1 MMKLKRVLSSFL
13 SAALLA
19 GVLVFPAT
27 AAGNSSFTDVHDE
40 ATAEAVE
47 ILCAL
52 GVVDGNGDGT
62 YQPERTLTRAEF
74 CKMAIEVVG
83 RGGEVERQSG
93 RVIFSDV
100 KADHWAR
107 GYINAAATKPSA
119 NEPALVSGVGNGLF
133 QPQQPI
139 TCGAAVTIL
148 LRALGYSDQ
157 DVGMGLR
164 WYDGYISM
172 AGTIGL
178 TDGLSLR
185 GDAAITR
192 GQAAI
197 LFRNLLFTEL
207 KDSDNPYLTKL
218 GAKEEDSAIIL
229 SVDAVAADGTV
240 GAVKTQNGTYRTDR
254 AAFSTAY
261 EGLRGKVV
269 LDKNGKVLAIHPEE
283 TGSSRRVSIVSA
295 QASYV
300 KAAGGEKLTVEKP
313 DEISVYTADGAV
325 LYSEAWI
332 DLRPGAQLSFHYSAA
347 GKLEYIYL
355 HSSVETGAVVATGSG
370 TKQFSSLIPSGARYA
385 IYKNGLPA
393 SASDIRQYDVA
404 TYDRAAKVLQIS
416 DLKLTGVYEN
426 VYPNAESPSLVTVM
440 GHAFEVLPGAAEDLA
455 RMELGKPVTLLLTLD
470 GRVAGAVSTNKARS
484 TVIGLVQKES
494 TPDKLV
500 VESIN
505 LRGCTFSG
513 ASYRSQEGVE
523 QLKGQLVTVSS
534 GASGRIT
541 VSPLTGSTSTNKWD
555 VQAGTIGNAVVADN
569 VKIFEKVGSSAI
581 LPVEA
586 EDVTCAVVPASR
598 LLYVGKD
605 YAGRVDLLIL
615 DDVTGDGY
623 TYGFLTGGSE
633 QTDSFHG
640 EPIYNAT
647 ITVYSA
653 DGTQTLFGST
663 EIPKSNTP
671 GGVVASLNTLNGSPK
686 AAGCVLLECIKDVSR
701 SAFDVVDGKTT
712 VTVQGTAWPVAENVV
727 CYNKITGLWFDSL
740 SEARAFS
747 DELTLYYDKNPE
759 DGGKIRLV
767 VVE

>member
-1 MMKLKRVLSSFL
+1 MMKLKRVLASFL
-13 SAALLA
+13 SVALLA
-19 GVLVFPAT
+19 GMLVFPAS
-27 AAGNSSFTDVHDE
+27 AAENSGFTDVHDE
-40 ATAEAVE
+40 AASEAVE
-47 ILCAL
+47 ILRAL

-139 TCGAAVTIL
+139 TCGAAVAIL

-157 DVGMGLR
+157 DVGLGLR
-164 WYDGYISM
+164 WYDGYIST
-172 AGTIGL
+172 AGAIGL
-178 TDGLSLR
+178 TDGLSLS

-197 LFRNLLFTEL
+197 LFRNLLFTKL
-207 KDSDNPYLTKL
+207 KGSDSPYLTKL
-218 GAKEEDSAIIL
+218 GATEEDSAIIL
-229 SVDAVAADGTV
+229 SVDAVAADGTA
-240 GAVKTQNGTYRTDR
+240 GAIKTQNGTYRTDR
-254 AAFSTAY
+254 AAFSVSY
-261 EGLRGKVV
+261 EGVRGKVV
-269 LDKNGKVLAIHPEE
+269 LDKNGKVLAINPEE
-283 TGSSRRVSIVSA
+283 TGSSRRVSVVSA

-300 KAAGGEKLTVEKP
+300 KVLGGETLTVEKP
-313 DEISVYTADGAV
+313 EEISVYTADGAAS
-325 LYSEAWI
+325 YSQMWI
-332 DLRPGAQLSFHYSAA
+332 NLRPGAQMSFHYSAA

-355 HSSVETGAVVATGSG
+355 HSSVETGVVVATGSG
-370 TKQFSSLIPSGARYA
+370 TAQFGSLIPSGAQYA

-393 SASDIRQYDVA
+393 SASDIRQYDVV
-404 TYDRAAKVLQIS
+404 TYDRAARSLQVS

-440 GHAFEVLPGAAEDLA
+440 GHAFEVLPGAVEDLA
-455 RMELGKPVTLLLTLD
+455 RMKLGKPVTLLLTLD
-470 GRVAGAVSTNKARS
+470 GRVAGAVSTTKARS

-505 LRGCTFSG
+505 LQGYTFSG
-513 ASYRSQEGVE
+513 ASYRSEEAVE

-541 VSPLTGSTSTNKWD
+541 VSPLTGSASTNKWD
-555 VQAGTIGNAVVADN
+555 VQAGTIGDAVVADN
-569 VKIFEKVGSSAI
+569 VKIFEKVGNSAI
-581 LPVEA
+581 FPVEA
-586 EDVTCAVVPASR
+586 EDVTCAVVPASK

-623 TYGFLTGGSE
+623 TYGFLTSGSE
-633 QTDSFHG
+633 QTDSFNG

-647 ITVYSA
+647 ITVVSA
-653 DGTQTLFGST
+653 DGTQTVFGSRA
-663 EIPKSNTP
+663 IPKQNTP
-671 GGVVASLNTLNGSPK
+671 GGIVASLNTLNGSPK
-686 AAGCVLLECIKDVSR
+686 TAGFVLLECIEGVPR
-701 SAFDVVDGKTT
+701 SAFNVANGKTT
-712 VTVQGTAWPVAENVV
+712 VTVQGTAWPVAENVA
-727 CYNKITGLWFDSL
+727 CYNEITGLWLDSL
-740 SEARAFS
+740 AEARAFS
-747 DELTLYYDKNPE
+747 DELTLYYDRDPK

>member
-1 MMKLKRVLSSFL
+1 MKLKRVLSSFL
-13 SAALLA
+13 SAVLLA
-19 GVLVFPAT
+19 GMLAFPAS
-27 AAGNSSFTDVHDE
+27 AAENSGFTDVHDE
-40 ATAEAVE
+40 VTAEAVE
-47 ILCAL
+47 VLRAL

-139 TCGAAVTIL
+139 TCGAAVAIL

-164 WYDGYISM
+164 WYDGYVST

-178 TDGLSLR
+178 TDGLSLS

-197 LFRNLLFTEL
+197 LFRNLLFTKL
-207 KDSDNPYLTKL
+207 KDSDSPYLTKL

-229 SVDAVAADGTV
+229 SVDAVAADGTA

-254 AAFSTAY
+254 AAFPTSY
-261 EGLRGKVV
+261 EGVRGKVV

-283 TGSSRRVSIVSA
+283 TGSSRRVSVVSA

-300 KAAGGEKLTVEKP
+300 KAAGGETLTLQKP
-313 DEISVYTADGAV
+313 DEISVYTANGAT
-325 LYSEAWI
+325 LYSEMWI

-355 HSSVETGAVVATGSG
+355 HSSIETGAVVATGSG
-370 TKQFSSLIPSGARYA
+370 TAQFSSLIPSGAQYA

-404 TYDRAAKVLQIS
+404 TYDRAAKALQVS

-440 GHAFEVLPGAAEDLA
+440 GHAFEVLPGAVEDLA

-470 GRVAGAVSTNKARS
+470 GRVAGAVSTTKARS

-505 LRGCTFSG
+505 LQGYTFSG
-513 ASYRSQEGVE
+513 ASYRSEAGVE

-541 VSPLTGSTSTNKWD
+541 VSPLTGLVSSNKWD
-555 VQAGTIGNAVVADN
+555 VQAGTIGDTVVADN
-569 VKIFEKVGSSAI
+569 VKIFEKVGNSAI

-586 EDVTCAVVPASR
+586 EDVTCAVVPASK

-623 TYGFLTGGSE
+623 TYGFLTSGSE
-633 QTDSFHG
+633 QTGSFNG
-640 EPIYNAT
+640 DPVYNAT
-647 ITVYSA
+647 ITVDSA

-663 EIPKSNTP
+663 AIPKQNTP

-686 AAGCVLLECIKDVSR
+686 TAGCVLLECIEEVSR

-740 SEARAFS
+740 AEARAFS
-747 DELTLYYDKNPE
+747 DELTLYYDKDPE